1 MASLVQRRAVDG
13 RAALPKLDFWF
24 LGSSLALVAIG
35 LLALYSEGLT
45 RDGGSSFRKQIVNV
59 VLGLVPFGL
68 LLGVHPNVWKRA
80 WKLVYGINLAL
91 LAAVLVLGSRVK
103 GAERWIPLGPV
114 QFQPSE
120 ISKLLVV
127 LTLAAFL
134 AGRYEDIKRPG
145 TFLLAGFHV
154 ALPVGLILLQPHLGA
169 SMVIV
174 AAWLAVCVVGGVPLK
189 YLGITAGVI
198 ASLALLVALVPS
210 VRGVF
215 LHDYQRKRLE
225 GLSARGGER
234 KGKNYQTDRAAIAFG
249 VGGFSG
255 TGFRNGTQK
264 AAHFIP
270 EQNTDFVLT
279 VVGEEFGL
287 LGCTILLGLFATFFF
302 RCWLAIYHSA
312 NPYFRMIAAGVL
324 TVVAFH
330 TLVNMAMVLQIVPVV
345 GLWLPFISYGGTAM
359 WLCLG
364 CVGLVLNLRMRERP
378 ILF

>member
-1 MASLVQRRAVDG
+1 MASLVQRWPGDARTAV
-13 RAALPKLDFWF
+13 AKLDFWF
-24 LGSSLALVAIG
+24 LGTSIALVLIG
-35 LLALYSEGLT
+35 LVALYSEGLT
-45 RDGGSSFRKQIVNV
+45 RDGGSSFRKQIINV
-59 VLGLVPFGL
+59 VLGLGPFAAML
-68 LLGVHPNVWKRA
+68 LVHPNVWRRA
-80 WKLVYGINLAL
+80 WKIVYGANLGLLAL
-91 LAAVLVLGSRVK
+91 VLVLGSRAK

-120 ISKLLVV
+120 VSKLLVV
-127 LTLAAFL
+127 LTLSAFL
-134 AGRYEDIKRPG
+134 AGHYEDIKRPG
-145 TFLLAGFHV
+145 TFLLAGLHV

-174 AAWLAVCVVGGVPLK
+174 AVWLAVCIVGGIPMK
-189 YLGITAGVI
+189 YLAFTGAII
-198 ASLALLVALVPS
+198 ASLALVVALVPS
-210 VRGVF
+210 ARGLF

-225 GLSARGGER
+225 GMSARGGER

-249 VGGFSG
+249 VGGFAG
-255 TGFRNGTQK
+255 TGFKNGTQK

-270 EQNTDFVLT
+270 EQHTDFVLT
-279 VVGEEFGL
+279 IVGEEFGL

-324 TVVAFH
+324 TVIAFH

-364 CVGLVLNLRMRERP
+364 CVGLILNLRMRERP